1 MWANGVVVPSPA
13 LDDHPGFLQRV
24 EDFAVEQLVTELR
37 VEAFTI
43 AILPWAAWFDV
54 GGFDS
59 NGCEPLA
66 DGPGDE
72 LWAIARQEFG
82 RREALT
88 ACGA

>member
-1 MWANGVVVPSPA
+1 MRANGVVVPSPA
-13 LDDHPGFLQRV
+13 LDDHLGLLQRV
-24 EDFAVEQLVTELR
+24 KDFTVEQFIAKLR
-37 VEAFTI
+37 VEAFAI
-43 AILPWAAWFDV
+43 AVLPRAAWFDV

-66 DGPGDE
+66 DGLGDE